1 MAAAWV
7 AVAVVEAAAVVV
19 ADNECSKV
27 NVECWKMLHVMFVNV
42 TLVKCERH
50 TSKTQTSHYTIAN
63 EARDILRCRV
73 PFFNDVV
80 PLTYYNLGT
89 RA

>member
-1 MAAAWV
+1 MEVLLVAAAWV
-7 AVAVVEAAAVVV
+7 AAVVA
-19 ADNECSKV
+19 ADNEYSKV

-42 TLVKCERH
+42 TLVKRKRH

-73 PFFNDVV
+73 PYFYDVV
-80 PLTYYNLGT
+80 LLTYCNLGT